1 MQPYFKSMY
10 GAIVPFSNVIAMTVV
25 DITSNDLMKYK
36 TLLLSGAEISK
47 FTFNDLI
54 DHDEQIRNYKTW
66 LVDQYQ
72 RSSNVNCI
80 R

>member
-10 GAIVPFSNVIAMTVV
+10 GAIVPFSSVLAMTA
-25 DITSNDLMKYK
+25 DTAKRYNIA
-36 TLLLSGAEISK
+36 LLSGAEVPR

-54 DHDEQIRNYKTW
+54 DHDTQIRNYETW